1 MDIGDGKPRTLSRE
15 ELYEL
20 AWSKALSSLAKDFG
34 ISDVA
39 LAKRCRSLLIP
50 IPGRGYWARVE
61 AGQKPS
67 RPKLPARE
75 ADWRDRR
82 ALTLARI
89 PHSSMPASP
98 DEEGA
103 DPVVR
108 QIASLAVEPAASFPE
123 ILPAVKRTAVRLKHP
138 RRAELTFDRGER
150 SGALVPIEVTPEA
163 LERALLLADQLLR
176 SAETLGWSFIEPASR
191 AKGASE
197 EETHSASR
205 YGRYAQAEP
214 PAPPPPPPPPEGRL
228 VVAGEEVEIRIEE
241 RFREEPRVPSAAELA
256 REKREYG
263 YHAPRTTSIATGHL
277 RVARLYTYGRYGGPP
292 RRSWY
297 DRKGTPVE
305 DQIQEILLGCYE
317 VALYIKTRRAMDEEE
332 ARQREEEERLREE
345 RLARQEGNAKLI
357 KQLETDAGAWHRARY
372 LRRYIRAARRRLAGE
387 VIPVRYLESMI
398 DFLAW
403 ADRYVEQLDPLSDTP
418 RSEDFERPSN
428 DYGSD
433 EDKWKKGLARLVGSL
448 WKDAWKV
455 GKDYGVSR
463 KDRDPYWSY
472 REKSI
477 FEPESPGEDSD
488 DDD

>member
-1 MDIGDGKPRTLSRE
+1 MDTADGKPRTLSRD

-20 AWSKALSSLAKDFG
+20 VWSKALSSLAKDFG

-39 LAKRCRSLLIP
+39 LGKRCRRLKIP

-61 AGQKPS
+61 AGQKPA

-75 ADWRDRR
+75 PEWRDHL
-82 ALTLARI
+82 ALTLARS
-89 PHSSMPASP
+89 HWSMSVAPE
-98 DEEGA
+98 EEGA

-108 QIASLAVEPAASFPE
+108 RIAALAVGPRASFLE
-123 ILPAVKRTAVRLKHP
+123 ILPPVKRTAIRLKHP
-138 RRAELTFDRGER
+138 RRAELHFDRGER
-150 SGALVPIEVTPEA
+150 GGPLVPIEVTPEA
-163 LERALLLADQLLR
+163 SERALLVADQLLR
-176 SAETLGWSFIEPASR
+176 SAEALGWTFIDPASHR
-191 AKGASE
+191 KETPE
-197 EETHSASR
+197 EETHSAPR
-205 YGRYAQAEP
+205 YDRCAKADP
-214 PAPPPPPPPPEGRL
+214 SAPKPPPEGRL
-228 VVAGEEVEIRIEE
+228 LVEGEEIEIRIEE
-241 RFREEPRVPSAAELA
+241 RFREEPRVPSAAELS

-263 YHAPRTTSIATGHL
+263 YHAPRTTSIATGNL

-297 DRKGTPVE
+297 DRKGAPVE

-317 VALYIKTRRAMDEEE
+317 VALYIKRRRAKDEEE
-332 ARQREEEERLREE
+332 AREVAEAERLHEE

-372 LRRYIRAARRRLAGE
+372 LRRYIRAARRRLTGE
-387 VIPVRYLESMI
+387 VIAVRYLETMV
-398 DFLAW
+398 DFLVW

-418 RSEDFERPSN
+418 RCEDFERPSN

-433 EDKWKKGLARLVGSL
+433 DEKWKRGLARLVGSL

-455 GKDYGVSR
+455 GEDYSVLDKDS
-463 KDRDPYWSY
+463 DNAWSF
-472 REKSI
+472 RERSV
-477 FEPESPGEDSD
+477 FEPARPGEDSD

>member
-1 MDIGDGKPRTLSRE
+1 MNDIADAKPRTLTRE

-20 AWSKALSSLAKDFG
+20 AWSKSLTSLAKDFG

-39 LAKRCRSLLIP
+39 LAKRCRGLNIP

-61 AGQKPS
+61 AGQKPP

-75 ADWRDRR
+75 PKWRDRL
-82 ALTLARI
+82 ALTLARF
-89 PHSSMPASP
+89 PHAPMPTSP

-103 DPVVR
+103 DPMVR
-108 QIASLAVEPAASFPE
+108 QIASLALEPAPSILE

-138 RRAELTFDRGER
+138 RRAELHFDRGER
-150 SGALVPIEVTPEA
+150 NGHLVPIEVTPKA

-176 SAETLGWSFIEPASR
+176 SADALGWSFIDPASR
-191 AKGASE
+191 SEGTAE
-197 EETHSASR
+197 EEKQPAPR
-205 YGRYAQAEP
+205 YGRHAEP
-214 PAPPPPPPPPEGRL
+214 PPAEPKPPPEGRL
-228 VVAGEEVEIRIEE
+228 LVEGEEVEIRIEE
-241 RFREEPRVPSAAELA
+241 RFREEPRVPSSAELA

-263 YHAPRTTSIATGHL
+263 YYAPRTTSIATGKL
-277 RVARLYTYGRYGGPP
+277 RVARDYTYGRYRGPP

-297 DRKGTPVE
+297 DRNGAAVE

-317 VALYIKTRRAMDEEE
+317 VALYMRQQRAKDEEE
-332 ARQREEEERLREE
+332 ARQRKEEERLREE
-345 RLARQEGNAKLI
+345 RLARQEANAQLI

-372 LRRYIRAARRRLAGE
+372 LRRYIRAARRRLNGE
-387 VIPVRYLESMI
+387 VPSVRYLDTII

-403 ADRYVEQLDPLSDTP
+403 ADRYVEQLDPLIDAP
-418 RSEDFERPSN
+418 RVKDFERPSN

-433 EDKWKKGLARLVGSL
+433 DEKWKRGLARLVGSL

-455 GKDYGVSR
+455 GKVYAAPR
-463 KDRDPYWSY
+463 KNPDNYWSD

-477 FEPESPGEDSD
+477 FELESPDEDSED
-488 DDD
+488 D